1 MKGDNMIQLGF
12 IEQTRK
18 HISEFEVMLAYR
30 GEVSQEIILALLEMT
45 EKKLDSSKT
54 DVSIKSKI
62 FNVMVGCLQ
71 NINFHSAKNKHSKSN
86 MFVIGRIEN
95 GFSICSGNAIRNNEV
110 APLKEKLD
118 RINEMTE
125 TELKDFYQEWL
136 TSRNL
141 NEKKGIGLGL
151 IDIARRTGNLL
162 EFDFYEID
170 SEHCYFSLRT
180 LISTHNNHLPGRMTE
195 GSVAGLKPLS
205 NMFRLFRIMKEN
217 EVILIY
223 SGDFSQDLTKTLL
236 AFTERKLSSEIIG
249 DQARKKIFNIMVE
262 MLQNISKNNVKTEA
276 AISMHSPLFMIGET
290 DSAYNLIS
298 SNMILNSN
306 IQFLRNRIDEVNG
319 LDAEGLKE
327 LYKQVRLKSTFSN
340 VGGAGIGI
348 IDMARKSEN
357 KLTYSFDETDSN
369 CSMYSLL
376 IKVLKNNN

>member
-1 MKGDNMIQLGF
+1 MEF
-12 IEQTRK
+12 IEQTRRQ
-18 HISEFEVMLAYR
+18 ISEFEVMLAYR

-45 EKKLDSSKT
+45 EKKLDSSNIA
-54 DVSIKSKI
+54 VSIKSKI

-71 NINFHSAKNKHSKSN
+71 NINFHSVKNIHSKSN

-95 GFSICSGNAIRNNEV
+95 GYSICSGNAIRNDEL

-125 TELKDFYQEWL
+125 EDLKDFYQEWL

-170 SEHCYFSLRT
+170 KDHCYFSLRT
-180 LISTHNNHLPGRMTE
+180 LISTGNNHLSNKLTA
-195 GSVAGLKPLS
+195 GSVTGLKPLN

-217 EVILIY
+217 EIILVY

-262 MLQNISKNNVKTEA
+262 MLQNISKNNIREDT
-276 AISMHSPLFMIGET
+276 AISMHSPVFMIGET

-298 SNMILNSN
+298 SNMILNAN
-306 IQFLRNRIDEVNG
+306 IQFLRNRIEEVNS
-319 LDAEGLKE
+319 LDATGLKE
-327 LYKQVRLKSTFSN
+327 LYKMVRLNSTFSN

-357 KLTYSFDETDSN
+357 RLTYNFDEIDEK

-376 IKVLKNNN
+376 IKVSKNNN

>member
-1 MKGDNMIQLGF
+1 MIQLGF

-45 EKKLDSSKT
+45 EKKLDSSNT

-71 NINFHSAKNKHSKSN
+71 NINFHSAKNIHSKSN

-95 GFSICSGNAIRNNEV
+95 GFSICSGNAIRNNEL

-151 IDIARRTGNLL
+151 IDIARRTGNPL

-170 SEHCYFSLRT
+170 SDHCYFSLRT
-180 LISTHNNHLPGRMTE
+180 LISTNNHHQHGRITG
-195 GSVAGLKPLS
+195 GSVAGLKPLN

-217 EVILIY
+217 EIILIY

-276 AISMHSPLFMIGET
+276 VISMQSPLFMIGEN
-290 DSAYNLIS
+290 DSAYNLVS
-298 SNMILNSN
+298 SNLILNSN
-306 IQFLRNRIDEVNG
+306 IQFLRTRIDEVNG
-319 LDAEGLKE
+319 LDAEGLRE

-348 IDMARKSEN
+348 IDIARKSEN
-357 KLTYSFDETDSN
+357 KLTYSFDEIDSK

-376 IKVLKNNN
+376 IKVLKHNN